1 MKASCPI
8 TVRQREEQLGGHV
21 QIRGR
26 AGEEAHK
33 ECFLPSPKLRISFIT
48 YATHGKTV
56 MKLTSDRNKIREG
69 LTQLQSTVPG
79 GDINLD
85 EGFKRANE
93 QIQQVYSRDHKAVS
107 LIITL
112 TAGLLHHETLQ
123 AARKEADK
131 ARIMRAKVYS
141 VGLKDYDRSQLKI
154 IVGNKELYPRDDY
167 SSMNGLVNS
176 KTTNWGFII
185 VPYNEISWR
194 SMFADIIWRTPRC
207 IIIKEP
213 PRVQPEKK
221 QETCHIQTC
230 PTVIVPCCECQEDK
244 IQRMDDKLDS
254 LCDFV
259 QNYKQV
265 SPMYCQPRHMRKC
278 FSLTLMDPQDAQRPC
293 GPKICLGPSQEPS
306 FPHNSRCSWCQHP
319 TQICSPPPPRMLP
332 LIPPTA
338 RALHRMTFSFLPAYP
353 TSLKTTE
360 Y

>member
-213 PRVQPEKK
+213 PRVQPEK
-221 QETCHIQTC
+221 
-230 PTVIVPCCECQEDK
+230 
-244 IQRMDDKLDS
+244 
-254 LCDFV
+254 
-259 QNYKQV
+259 
-265 SPMYCQPRHMRKC
+265 RKC

>member
-123 AARKEADK
+123 AARKE
-131 ARIMRAKVYS
+131 
-141 VGLKDYDRSQLKI
+141 
-154 IVGNKELYPRDDY
+154 
-167 SSMNGLVNS
+167 